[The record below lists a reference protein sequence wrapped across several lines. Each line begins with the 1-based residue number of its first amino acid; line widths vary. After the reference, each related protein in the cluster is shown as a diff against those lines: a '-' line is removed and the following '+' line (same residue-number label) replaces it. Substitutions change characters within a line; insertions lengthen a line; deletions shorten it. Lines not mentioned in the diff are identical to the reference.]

1 MLKDVQKWGQG
12 SSAVTIVCQMCR
24 DLRGWDLRLSQ
35 WTHIWRL
42 HFCWSFME
50 IWLRAHQCT
59 IPLLCTQYGLHIC
72 VHKYTLSACSIFMS
86 IRCEDNGFSGESSFY
101 LFWDWASLYCPGRNL
116 LCRPGWPWTP
126 RDYLPAA
133 PWWLQCVLR
142 YSVEEGAVFLWDVLF
157 SAHSFSFSLSLC

>member
-1 MLKDVQKWGQG
+1 MAGLKKRGISVLKDVQKWGQG

-24 DLRGWDLRLSQ
+24 DLRDWDLRLSQ

-59 IPLLCTQYGLHIC
+59 IPLLCTQYGLHVC

-101 LFWDWASLYCPGRNL
+101 LFWDWASLYYPGRNL

-126 RDYLPAA
+126 RDYLPL
-133 PWWLQCVLR
+133 PFCSLVT
-142 YSVEEGAVFLWDVLF
+142 SVCSPL
-157 SAHSFSFSLSLC
+157 